1 MTILKPLVQ
10 ADEEELEA
18 ARQIYIDSFP
28 VRQREPFND
37 LVASIRAGG
46 QLGWIQVEDGAPI
59 GIAIA
64 MLLESVDWLF
74 LEYFAVERRARGK
87 GYGTDLWAGLLD
99 HGPVQRLVFEVEDPE
114 DTNDS
119 DERRLRQ
126 RRIEF
131 YQRLGAELVGPVEY
145 VVPNL
150 TGPGTE
156 QLLLMVYDAGRT
168 NVGKSVLKRLL
179 EALYREGYGLPKDHQ
194 LLVAAQKSVEHLG
207 G

>member
-74 LEYFAVERRARGK
+74 LEYFAVERR
-87 GYGTDLWAGLLD
+87 
-99 HGPVQRLVFEVEDPE
+99 FEVEDPE